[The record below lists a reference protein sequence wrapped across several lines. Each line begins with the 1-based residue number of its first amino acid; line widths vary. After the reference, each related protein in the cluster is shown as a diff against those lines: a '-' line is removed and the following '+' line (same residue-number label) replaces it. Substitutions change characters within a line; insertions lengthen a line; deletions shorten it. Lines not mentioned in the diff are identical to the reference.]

1 MTGPESF
8 AGRLVLVVGA
18 PRSGT
23 TWLQRMLSVH
33 PDVVSIPSETHLFS
47 LGLSILRD
55 RTQGALLDSTST
67 ATWFMPRQ
75 EFTTA
80 ARQFAD
86 ACFRSYVRRRHPDA
100 KRVVE
105 RSPTHVWHLGLIN
118 ELYPDAYILHIVR
131 DGRDVVRSQVAQ
143 TWGASDLGLAATQWA
158 TSVRAARA
166 AAPGIERYLEVR
178 YEELLA
184 DPSRIEE
191 VFRFID
197 LPVTDEI
204 LDFSLIEGGLEVNV
218 DPTRPDVTSQK
229 WRLEWTTADVE
240 AFEAAAGD
248 ALDLLGYER
257 LPSLVRPAAPAARDP
272 RRLRNRLPI
281 RQQRPAPTTFRPVDE
296 RMQET
301 VHAVIG
307 AMDGSS
313 AASLADLLHDPAIEV
328 RLSAFDTDWRGLGA
342 EAVARLSRLLQEE
355 GPWGDP
361 IRGEQVISS
370 GTWTLV
376 LSHLGLDGVQVDRVV
391 VVTLDRTPSVK
402 ALRYY
407 RLPFDA
413 PGTS

>member
-1 MTGPESF
+1 MTTPGSLD
-8 AGRLVLVVGA
+8 GRLVLVVGA

-75 EFTTA
+75 EFVTA

-86 ACFRSYVRRRHPDA
+86 ACFLSYVGRRHPGA

-118 ELYPDAYILHIVR
+118 ELYPDAYVLHIVR

-143 TWGASDLGLAATQWA
+143 TWGAHDLELAATQWA

-166 AAPGIERYLEVR
+166 VSPRMQRYLEVR

-184 DPSRIEE
+184 RPSRIEE
-191 VFRFID
+191 VFQFIG
-197 LPVTDEI
+197 LPVTPDV

-229 WRLEWTTADVE
+229 WRLEWT
-240 AFEAAAGD
+240 
-248 ALDLLGYER
+248 
-257 LPSLVRPAAPAARDP
+257 
-272 RRLRNRLPI
+272 
-281 RQQRPAPTTFRPVDE
+281 
-296 RMQET
+296 
-301 VHAVIG
+301 
-307 AMDGSS
+307 
-313 AASLADLLHDPAIEV
+313 
-328 RLSAFDTDWRGLGA
+328 
-342 EAVARLSRLLQEE
+342 
-355 GPWGDP
+355 
-361 IRGEQVISS
+361 
-370 GTWTLV
+370 
-376 LSHLGLDGVQVDRVV
+376 
-391 VVTLDRTPSVK
+391 
-402 ALRYY
+402 
-407 RLPFDA
+407 
-413 PGTS
+413 